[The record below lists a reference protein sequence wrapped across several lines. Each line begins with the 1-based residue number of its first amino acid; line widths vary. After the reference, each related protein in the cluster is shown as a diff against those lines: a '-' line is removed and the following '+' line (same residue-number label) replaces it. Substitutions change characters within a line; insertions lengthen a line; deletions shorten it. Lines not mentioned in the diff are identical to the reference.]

1 MREALNDSHAI
12 AKAMEYCH
20 AGIDKY
26 IIMHHNLKPDNIG
39 KFLCHRPKIFN
50 LTLFVSFKG
59 YKSDGTLKIFDFELA
74 TMTDRKSVCSNQL
87 HKMTDAGA
95 LRYMAPEVA
104 KHLPCNYK
112 AEVYTFGIILS
123 ELLSHDKP
131 FAGMNVDEY
140 FKYVVDG
147 ELRPHRCKKCPK
159 ELNQLM
165 QKCWSSDI
173 VVRPSFKDVVSV
185 LESILINLNKKAAS
199 QVIFIH

>member
-26 IIMHHNLKPDNIG
+26 IIMHHNLKPDNI
-39 KFLCHRPKIFN
+39 
-50 LTLFVSFKG
+50 G

-165 QKCWSSDI
+165 QKCWSSDM